1 MASSFLTPLRLE
13 FEDDSRFQLIEPF
26 EFRSDRLMAVFK
38 VPVGFITDFASV
50 PRLLWNVLPPTG
62 KYGKAAVIHDYLYQ
76 TRGLSSLPGRALV
89 SRADADNVLME
100 GMTVL
105 GVRWSQRWA
114 VYSGIRLGGW
124 AAWNRYRRELGDG

>member
-13 FEDDSRFQLIEPF
+13 FQDDSRFRLTEPF
-26 EFRSDRLMAVFK
+26 EFRSDRLMAIFK

-50 PRLLWNVLPPTG
+50 PRVLWNVLPPTG
-62 KYGKAAVIHDYLYQ
+62 RYGKAAVIHDYLYQ
-76 TRGLSSLPGRALV
+76 TRGLSSLPGRELV

-105 GVRWSQRWA
+105 GVGRFTRWA

-124 AAWNRYRRELGDG
+124 AAWDRYRRELNDG